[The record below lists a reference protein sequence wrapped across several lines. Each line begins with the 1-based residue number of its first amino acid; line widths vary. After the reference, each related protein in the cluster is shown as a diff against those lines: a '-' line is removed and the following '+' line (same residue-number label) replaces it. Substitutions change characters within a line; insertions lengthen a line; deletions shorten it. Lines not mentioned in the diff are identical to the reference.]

1 MSPPMELLDPEG
13 EGIYMLDERLVERPF
28 GWPLIEAARRLS
40 VVDDNGRPDYKAL
53 DTELV
58 YMEPADDGETWNRA
72 RNAWR
77 RSHPGWRLNLPR
89 RWRPVAYLYCTPKP

>member
-1 MSPPMELLDPEG
+1 MELLDPEG
-13 EGIYMLDERLVERPF
+13 EGIYMLDEFPRGGCPF

-40 VVDDNGRPDYKAL
+40 VVDDNGRPDPRAV
-53 DTELV
+53 DMELV
-58 YMEPADDGETWNRA
+58 YMELSADGESWDRA

-89 RWRPVAYLYCTPKP
+89 RWRPVAYVYCTPKP